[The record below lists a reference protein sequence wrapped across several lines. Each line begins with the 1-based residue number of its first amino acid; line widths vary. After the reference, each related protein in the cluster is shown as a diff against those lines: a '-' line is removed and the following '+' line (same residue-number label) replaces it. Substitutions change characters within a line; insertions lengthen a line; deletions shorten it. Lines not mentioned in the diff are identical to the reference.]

1 MNLKDYFKVLREKVI
16 FIIIIAVLCGA
27 LSLILGLVQKDSFD
41 ASILMTIHRAE
52 REKSEDFQYD
62 NYYSIQSAEYLANT
76 VTGWV
81 ETPEAVT
88 LVYKEAGIE
97 DEMGDA
103 YREAKSVK
111 TKQLSSHLI
120 SVRLNNEDRNRVEK
134 LSKSLIDVTN
144 KKVET
149 LEVDSDGNS
158 SFSIE
163 SEEPIVTL
171 KKYNP
176 YLVGVFG
183 LLGGVFI
190 GMGLAFLREYLK
202 EEE

>member
-1 MNLKDYFKVLREKVI
+1 MNLKNYFQIIREKAI
-16 FIIIIAVLCGA
+16 FIIIIAILCGA
-27 LSLILGLVQKDSFD
+27 LSLILGLLQKDSFD

-62 NYYSIQSAEYLANT
+62 NYYSIQAAEYLSNT
-76 VTGWV
+76 VTGFL
-81 ETPEAVT
+81 ETPEAIT
-88 LVYKEAGIE
+88 LVYKKAGIE

-103 YREAKSVK
+103 YQEAKKVK

-120 SVRLNNEDRNRVEK
+120 DVRLNNEDRASTEK
-134 LSKSLIDVTN
+134 LAKALIKVTEN
-144 KKVET
+144 KVKNI
-149 LEVDSDGNS
+149 EVDAEGNN
-158 SFSIE
+158 SFTVQA
-163 SEEPIVTL
+163 EEPIVTL

-190 GMGLAFLREYLK
+190 GMGLAFFKEYLK
-202 EEE
+202 EGK

>member
-1 MNLKDYFKVLREKVI
+1 MNLKDYLKVIREKII
-16 FIIIIAVLCGA
+16 FITIIAVLCGA
-27 LSLILGLVQKDSFD
+27 VSLILGLLQKDSFD
-41 ASILMTIHRAE
+41 SSILMTIHRVE

-62 NYYSIQSAEYLANT
+62 NYYSIQAAEYLSNT
-76 VTGWV
+76 ITGWI
-81 ETPEAVT
+81 ETQEAIT
-88 LVYKEAGIE
+88 LVYKSAGLE
-97 DEMGDA
+97 NEMGDA
-103 YREAKSVK
+103 YREAKRIK

-120 SVRLNNEDRNRVEK
+120 NIKLNNGDKNRVEK
-134 LSKSLIDVTN
+134 LSKSLIDVIK

-149 LEVDSDGNS
+149 LEVDSDGKS
-158 SFSIE
+158 SFSVE
-163 SEEPIVTL
+163 SEEPIITL

-190 GMGLAFLREYLK
+190 GMGLAFLKEYLK

>member
-1 MNLKDYFKVLREKVI
+1 MNLKDYLKVIKEKII
-16 FIIIIAVLCGA
+16 FIIIIAILCGV
-27 LSLILGLVQKDSFD
+27 LSLVLGLMQKDSFD
-41 ASILMTIHRAE
+41 SSILMTIHRAE

-62 NYYSIQSAEYLANT
+62 NYYSIQSAEYLSNT
-76 VTGWV
+76 VTGWI
-81 ETPEAVT
+81 ETPEVIT

-103 YREAKSVK
+103 YREAKNVK

-120 SVRLNNEDRNRVEK
+120 SVRLNNEDRERVEK
-134 LSKSLIDVTN
+134 LSKSLVDVVN

-163 SEEPIVTL
+163 SEEPIITL

-176 YLVGVFG
+176 YFVGIFG

-190 GMGLAFLREYLK
+190 GMGLAFLREYLR

>member
-1 MNLKDYFKVLREKVI
+1 MNLKDYFKVLKEKII
-16 FIIIIAVLCGA
+16 FIIIIAILCGA
-27 LSLILGLVQKDSFD
+27 LSLILGLMQKDSFD
-41 ASILMTIHRAE
+41 ASILMTIHRSE

-62 NYYSIQSAEYLANT
+62 NYYSIQAAEYLANT
-76 VTGWV
+76 ITGWI
-81 ETPEAVT
+81 ETPEAII

-103 YREAKSVK
+103 YQEAKRVK
-111 TKQLSSHLI
+111 IKQLSSHLI
-120 SVRLNNEDRNRVEK
+120 SVRLNNKDRGTVDK
-134 LSKSLIDVTN
+134 LSKSLVDVTK
-144 KKVET
+144 KKVEA

-163 SEEPIVTL
+163 SEEPMITL

-183 LLGGVFI
+183 LLGGMFVGI
-190 GMGLAFLREYLK
+190 GLAFLREYLK